1 MWYRIIFV
9 VSIVLNVA
17 LLSQLVWS
25 DYGFTA
31 YWEIKEQ
38 YNELEGRIEDF
49 NRKNLKLSR
58 EIRLLQSDKS
68 YIERM
73 IRSRWNFVR
82 EDEVLYIFSETGP
95 SHNAGAAPDDG
106 KN

>member
-9 VSIVLNVA
+9 VSIVLNLA
-17 LLSQLVWS
+17 LLSQLIWS
-25 DYGFTA
+25 DYGVTA
-31 YWEIKEQ
+31 YLEIKDQ
-38 YNELEGRIEDF
+38 YIDLERRIEDF
-49 NRKNLKLSR
+49 NRKNLELSR
-58 EIRLLQSDKS
+58 EIRLLQSDKN

>member
-1 MWYRIIFV
+1 MWYRIILGI
-9 VSIVLNVA
+9 SIVLNIV
-17 LLSQLVWS
+17 LISQVIWS
-25 DYGFTA
+25 DYGFAA
-31 YWEIKEQ
+31 YREIKQQ
-38 YNELEGRIEDF
+38 YDALAARIEDY
-49 NRKNLKLSR
+49 NLKNLELSR
-58 EIRLLQSDKS
+58 EIRLLQSDKN

-95 SHNAGAAPDDG
+95 LQSPGAASDDG

>member
-1 MWYRIIFV
+1 MWYRIIFAI
-9 VSIVLNVA
+9 SIVLNVA
-17 LLSQLVWS
+17 LLSQLIWS
-25 DYGFTA
+25 DYGFTS
-31 YWEIKEQ
+31 YREITEQ

-49 NRKNLKLSR
+49 NRKNVELSR

-73 IRSRWNFVR
+73 IRSRWNFVKD
-82 EDEVLYIFSETGP
+82 DEVLYIFSETGP
-95 SHNAGAAPDDG
+95 SHNTGAAPDDG

>member
-1 MWYRIIFV
+1 MWYKIIFA
-9 VSIVLNVA
+9 VSVVLNLA
-17 LLSQLVWS
+17 LLGQLIWS
-25 DYGFTA
+25 DYGFTS
-31 YWEIKEQ
+31 YSEIKAQ
-38 YNELEGRIEDF
+38 YNELEGRIEDS
-49 NRKNLKLSR
+49 NKKNLELSR
-58 EIRLLQSDKS
+58 EIRLLQSDKN

-95 SHNAGAAPDDG
+95 SHNAGASPDDG

>member
-1 MWYRIIFV
+1 MWYRIIFA
-9 VSIVLNVA
+9 VSIVLNLA
-17 LLSQLVWS
+17 LLSQLIWS

-31 YWEIKEQ
+31 YREIKDQ
-38 YNELEGRIEDF
+38 YNDLESRIEDF
-49 NRKNLKLSR
+49 NRKNLELSR
-58 EIRLLQSDKS
+58 EIRLLQSDKN

-95 SHNAGAAPDDG
+95 SHNAGALPDDG

>member
-1 MWYRIIFV
+1 MWYKVIFA
-9 VSIVLNVA
+9 VSVA
-17 LLSQLVWS
+17 LNLALLGQLVWS

-31 YWEIKEQ
+31 YSEIKAQ
-38 YNELEGRIEDF
+38 YSELEGRIDDS
-49 NRKNLKLSR
+49 NKRNLELSR
-58 EIRLLQSDKS
+58 EIRLLQSDKN

-82 EDEVLYIFSETGP
+82 EDEVLYIFSEPGP
-95 SHNAGAAPDDG
+95 SHNAGASPDDG

>member
-1 MWYRIIFV
+1 MWYKIIFMI
-9 VSIVLNVA
+9 SIVLNVA
-17 LLSQLVWS
+17 LLSQLTWS
-25 DYGFTA
+25 AYGITA
-31 YWEIKEQ
+31 YWEINEQ
-38 YNELEGRIEDF
+38 YNDLEGRIEDF
-49 NRKNLKLSR
+49 ERKNLELSR
-58 EIRLLQSDKS
+58 EIRLLKSDKN

-82 EDEVLYIFSETGP
+82 EDEVLYIFSEITP